1 MVIIFGK
8 NRTYILPDDGPLWT
22 IEEALDHAE
31 NQNRPTLLEL
41 AKNGLRALWHKIAKL
56 G

>member
-8 NRTYILPDDGPLWT
+8 NRTYILP
-22 IEEALDHAE
+22 EEALDHAE